1 MRFDIITIFPS
12 MFVEP
17 LAVGVIGRAIEH
29 GTIDVGVHDLRDF
42 TGDRHRVVDDVPYG
56 GGPGMVLKAEP
67 IFKAL
72 DRLEAD
78 RGRPSAVILTSPQGL
93 PFTQRE
99 ANRLSRFEQIVL
111 VCGRYEG
118 IDERTRSRITEEISI
133 GDYVLSGGE
142 VAALVVIDA
151 VARLLPGVV
160 GDQRSVDQ
168 DSFSRGLLDFP
179 HYTRPA
185 ELVVGCS
192 DGSASRQA
200 LTSLKVPE
208 VLLSGNHSAIR
219 RWRKWQAVR
228 RTLDRRP
235 DLLSHATL
243 DDEERRIL
251 EELTGDVTPALESDT

>member
-1 MRFDIITIFPS
+1 
-12 MFVEP
+12 
-17 LAVGVIGRAIEH
+17 
-29 GTIDVGVHDLRDF
+29 VHDLRDF
-42 TGDRHRVVDDVPYG
+42 AEDRHRVVDDVPYG

-67 IFKAL
+67 VFRAL
-72 DRLEAD
+72 DRLEAT

-99 ANRLSRFEQIVL
+99 ANRLSHLKQIVVL
-111 VCGRYEG
+111 CGRYEG
-118 IDERTRSRITEEISI
+118 IDERARSRITDEISI

-160 GDQRSVDQ
+160 GDQRSVDE

-185 ELVVGCS
+185 ELIVGRA
-192 DGSASRQA
+192 DGSASGQEPV
-200 LTSLKVPE
+200 SLKVPE
-208 VLLSGNHSAIR
+208 VLLSGNHGAIR
-219 RWRKWQAVR
+219 RWRKWQAVQ

-235 DLLSHATL
+235 DLLSHAAL

-251 EELTGDVTPALESDT
+251 AELTGGTGRAVGSDI